1 MRVMARHY
9 TCKRGR
15 AIAPAAAVLCR
26 LWTAKQEPG
35 ADWLAKRYLHM
46 MRRILV
52 LTDETA
58 RHGFLA
64 NLPPH
69 VRGQDSDAPL
79 PEKKWRLVPAV
90 TTEDVRQFLMA

>member
-1 MRVMARHY
+1 
-9 TCKRGR
+9 
-15 AIAPAAAVLCR
+15 
-26 LWTAKQEPG
+26 
-35 ADWLAKRYLHM
+35 M

-58 RHGFLA
+58 RHGFLT

-69 VRGQDSDAPL
+69 VRGHDTDAPL

-90 TTEDVRQFLMA
+90 TAEDVRGFLMAYCACLVAVATFIF

>member
-1 MRVMARHY
+1 
-9 TCKRGR
+9 
-15 AIAPAAAVLCR
+15 
-26 LWTAKQEPG
+26 
-35 ADWLAKRYLHM
+35 M

-69 VRGQDSDAPL
+69 VRGQDTDAPL

-90 TTEDVRQFLMA
+90 TAEDVRGFLMA